1 MLLRKILMRSP
12 TSLSARIAAR
22 LQSLDRLLRYFFTG
36 CLIFFW
42 IHRFTQPFDRF
53 RKKDCQSE
61 IPCLEIPI
69 IYEVSLDRQADG
81 SPNFEFPPRPPLV
94 RDGSLNDELSLIR
107 VWPRST
113 PLTPTLG
120 RGSTLRS
127 APLNTSLHSRSP
139 LSLSFWSDFIDSYDY
154 DYKGFSI
161 HNRRLWK

>member
-22 LQSLDRLLRYFFTG
+22 LQLLDRLLRYFFTG

-94 RDGSLNDELSLIR
+94 KECSMNGMMSWVCSGCGLAALLLHRPWGGVQLWEAHPWILHSTQGLPYPCLFGVTSLTLTVTIIR
-107 VWPRST
+107 VFN
-113 PLTPTLG
+113 L
-120 RGSTLRS
+120 
-127 APLNTSLHSRSP
+127 
-139 LSLSFWSDFIDSYDY
+139 
-154 DYKGFSI
+154 
-161 HNRRLWK
+161 